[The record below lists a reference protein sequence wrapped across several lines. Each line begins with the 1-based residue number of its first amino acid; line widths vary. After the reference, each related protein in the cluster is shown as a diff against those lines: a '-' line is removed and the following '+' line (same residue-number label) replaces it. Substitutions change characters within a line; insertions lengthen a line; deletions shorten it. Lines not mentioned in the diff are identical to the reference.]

1 MADIDMIPRSYREGV
16 RVRRTLTV
24 YGSALALLLVAGGGA
39 SALLHWRLSLET
51 PRLEQSRTASGQA
64 STLRTQLIDAQAR
77 KDLLADNVAA
87 LAALRGSGEVAA
99 LAASVDAAI
108 DAKVWFEGLRF
119 SRSQEL
125 LQAPPPAPL
134 PAGVVQAR
142 VAAGSPQTGAVQA
155 WRLGSQ
161 IEIDGQAVDTDAMTR
176 FLAALAADPALA
188 DVRFLNSSTAPALEG
203 GAVQFKAT
211 AALVKRGKRP

>member
-1 MADIDMIPRSYREGV
+1 MIPRSYREGV
-16 RVRRTLTV
+16 RVRRTLTI

-39 SALLHWRLSLET
+39 SALLHWRLALET

-64 STLRTQLIDAQAR
+64 SALRTQLINAQAR

-87 LAALRGSGEVAA
+87 LAALRGTSEVAA
-99 LAASVDAAI
+99 LSASVDAAI
-108 DAKVWFEGLRF
+108 NDQVWFDRLHF

-142 VAAGSPQTGAVQA
+142 STAGAMQGAIQA

-161 IEIDGQAVDTDAMTR
+161 IEIAGQALDNGAMTR
-176 FLAALAADPALA
+176 FLAALSTDPALA

-203 GAVQFKAT
+203 GAVQFRVA
-211 AALVKRGKRP
+211 AALVKRENTQ

>member
-1 MADIDMIPRSYREGV
+1 MIPRSYREGV
-16 RVRRTLTV
+16 RVRRTLTI

-39 SALLHWRLSLET
+39 SALLHWRLALET

-64 STLRTQLIDAQAR
+64 SALRTQLINAQAR

-87 LAALRGSGEVAA
+87 LAALRGTSEVAA
-99 LAASVDAAI
+99 LSASVDAAI
-108 DAKVWFEGLRF
+108 NDQVWFDRLHF

-142 VAAGSPQTGAVQA
+142 STAGAAQGAIQA

-161 IEIDGQAVDTDAMTR
+161 IEIAGQALDNAAMTR
-176 FLAALAADPALA
+176 FLAALSSDPALA
-188 DVRFLNSSTAPALEG
+188 DVRFLNSSTAPAADG
-203 GAVQFKAT
+203 GAVQFRV
-211 AALVKRGKRP
+211 AASLVKQEDKQ